1 MKRRT
6 LVNIIAV
13 AAILV
18 GCSVLLYPT
27 VSNYLSQKNS
37 TVAISRYDETVD
49 QMKEEE
55 KQKILQAAI
64 DYNDSVATEG
74 VSGDP
79 FSDQSSQDQDPY
91 WNILMLEDSSL
102 MGYIRIPKIHVE
114 LPIYHGTSEGV
125 LQRGVGHWKGS
136 SLPIGG
142 KGTHAVLT
150 GHRGLPTLDLFSD
163 LDQLEIGDVFYIG
176 VLDET
181 LAYEVDQIQTV
192 LPYETESLSVVEG
205 EDYVTL
211 VTYTPYAVN
220 THRLLVRGHR
230 IAYEE
235 AVKIEPD
242 ERTSKVWMPIEIRAL
257 LTVLAVLVI
266 VYIIYRLLRRKKI

>member
-1 MKRRT
+1 MKKRM
-6 LVNIIAV
+6 LVNIMAS

-37 TVAISRYDETVD
+37 TVAISRYDERAD
-49 QMKEEE
+49 EMKEEE
-55 KQKILQAAI
+55 KQEILQEAEAYNAAV
-64 DYNDSVATEG
+64 SQEG
-74 VSGDP
+74 VRGDP
-79 FSDQSSQDQDPY
+79 FSGQNSRDQDPY
-91 WNILMLEDSSL
+91 WDILTLDDSGL
-102 MGYIRIPKIHVE
+102 MGYIRIPRIHVE

-125 LQRGVGHWKGS
+125 LQRGAGHWKGS

-150 GHRGLPTLDLFSD
+150 GHRGLPTRDLFSD
-163 LDQLEIGDVFYIG
+163 LDQLELGDVFYIG

-181 LAYEVDQIQTV
+181 LAYQVDQIQTV
-192 LPYETESLSVVEG
+192 LPYETESLSAVEG

-211 VTYTPYAVN
+211 VTCTPYAVN
-220 THRLLVRGHR
+220 THRLLVRGSR

-235 AVKIEPD
+235 AVKMEPD
-242 ERTSKVWMPIEIRAL
+242 TITLKVWMPLEIRAL
-257 LTVLAVLVI
+257 LAVLSVLAA
-266 VYIIYRLLRRKKI
+266 VYIIFRLVRRKKI